1 MSTRL
6 IKCFFRK
13 LQFKKKAGTDSEQL
27 PSTSELTSTVE
38 QVNVISE
45 EPGPS
50 GINNQSKLVNL
61 LMDMQT
67 EQNYQLVKQSHK
79 NLKVLYKKELKRGNQ
94 SRPQKAE
101 KERERVMLR
110 EREKLN

>member
-1 MSTRL
+1 
-6 IKCFFRK
+6 
-13 LQFKKKAGTDSEQL
+13 
-27 PSTSELTSTVE
+27 
-38 QVNVISE
+38 
-45 EPGPS
+45 
-50 GINNQSKLVNL
+50 
-61 LMDMQT
+61 MDMQT